1 MINDGH
7 KKYPKNPR
15 QNANVIS
22 LLTYWW
28 TRKIFR
34 VGYKKELEETDLYA
48 TLTQD
53 RASYL
58 GELIDK
64 VWQAEVKSCQKRNG
78 SKKKDVS
85 KPKLIRALIRCFGK
99 PYLLVGIALVFME
112 LFSRIYQPL
121 LLATL
126 LRYFEKSKEEW
137 SDEVYYCAAGIIV
150 LSIVDAFIVHYTVH
164 YAMHL
169 GLKVKIAC
177 TTLVYQKI
185 LRLSNSVLD
194 SETSVGQMVN
204 FLSSDITRLETSLID
219 LHYIWIAPIQMVM
232 ILYFMFPLV
241 GWSGLLGMSVLL
253 LFIPFEAFL
262 ARKIIPLTLKMAE
275 RSDHRLRLMNQVIA
289 GLQVI
294 KMYVWEIPFANLV
307 EKARKREMNVIKKFS
322 ILKQLALTLDCY
334 VPRLC
339 LFVTVLSYVLFG
351 NFINAEKVYLVT
363 AYFNVLRNSMI
374 FGFAMGLHQLV
385 QVLVSSRRLEKFM
398 MHAEIVKT
406 AKEPCQKSTKD
417 PFALRMID
425 VNAKW
430 QDDAKEDTLCKINL
444 TVLPGSFVV
453 IVGPVGS
460 SKSSLLHVILQ
471 ELPLASGSIESHG
484 RINYVS
490 QQPWIFASSVKQNV
504 LFGQEMDKSRYD
516 RVIKVCQMESDISSF
531 SHGDRTIVGE
541 RGINLS
547 GGQRARLNLARA
559 IYKDADIYLLDD
571 PLSAVD
577 SHVSRR
583 IVDECICGFL
593 KEKTRILVTHQLQYL
608 PLADQIIVMTNGGIQ
623 QKGTFN
629 ELQDMGLDFMKLLKT
644 VDAEDEEI
652 QKKKSELT
660 QRQISTREINT
671 NEDADSIDS
680 PVETRETMAK
690 GRMSG
695 RVFFA
700 YFKAS
705 KRPYMIMLMMLVF
718 LVNQIVSGGSDYFIA
733 FWVNIESSSWRKNDN
748 GTTEFVWQGPLS
760 RDATVYV
767 YSAMI
772 AIIILLWQFQTFVYF
787 SVCMWS
793 SINLHS
799 DMFRSIMRATMYF
812 YNTNPAGRI
821 LNRFARDI
829 NIVDLM
835 LSMCVFDIIVI
846 GLGLISVIVIVVAIT
861 PWLAIPTVAC
871 ACIFIFFRTIYIST
885 SRAVKRLEG
894 ITRSPIFDHLGASLQ
909 GLTTIRAFN
918 AEKTLVADLCRHQD
932 LNSSACFLFLATS
945 RTFGFY
951 IDLICQL
958 YIGVIIIAFTMF
970 DSLAVVGNIGLIL
983 TQIMSL
989 TNTLQWGIRQ
999 TAELESQ
1006 LTSIERILE
1015 YSNLEEE
1022 PMIDSK
1028 PETKPPDDWPMKGLV
1043 EFKNVKLRYS
1053 HHDDYI
1059 LRNISFTVLPEEK
1072 IGIVGRTGAGKSSL
1086 INALFR
1092 LACVEG
1098 EIFMDG
1104 ISTGAIALHDFRSK
1118 ISIIPQEPFLFTGSL
1133 RQNLDPFDQYSDAVL
1148 WQALEDVE
1156 MKDTISDLA
1165 AGLNTKV
1172 SDEGSNFSVGQR
1184 QLLCLA
1190 RAIIKNNRIMV
1201 LDEATANIDPYTD
1214 SLIQKTVRTK
1224 FVNCTVFTV
1233 AHRLNTIMDSDRIF
1247 VMDAG
1252 HLVEFDHPYVLLQRK
1267 GRFYNMVQ
1275 QTGAAM
1281 AENLMDIA
1289 AKSFFEK
1296 DRPPSR

>member
-1 MINDGH
+1 MIKDGQ
-7 KKYPKNPR
+7 KEYPKNPR
-15 QNANVIS
+15 QSANVVS
-22 LLTYWW
+22 LLTFWW

-53 RASYL
+53 EASRL
-58 GELIDK
+58 GELVGK
-64 VWQAEVKSCQKRNG
+64 AWEAEVKSCA
-78 SKKKDVS
+78 KKKRDG
-85 KPKLIRALIRCFGK
+85 PKLMRVLARCFGK
-99 PYLLVGIALVFME
+99 QLLLIALAEAFME
-112 LFSRIYQPL
+112 LFSRMCQPL

-126 LRYFEKSKEEW
+126 LRYFEKNKEEW
-137 SDEVYYCAAGIIV
+137 NDEVYYCGAGIIV
-150 LSIVDAFIVHYTVH
+150 LSIVDAFITHYTVH
-164 YAMHL
+164 CSLHI

-177 TTLVYQKI
+177 TSLVYRKI

-194 SETSVGQMVN
+194 NETSVGQMVN
-204 FLSSDITRLETSLID
+204 FLSSDISRMEMSLID
-219 LHYIWIAPIQMVM
+219 PPYIFISPIQMAM
-232 ILYFMFPLV
+232 IIYFIFPVV
-241 GWSGLLGMSVLL
+241 GWAGVMGMGVLL
-253 LFIPFEAFL
+253 VFIPFQVFL
-262 ARKIIPLTLKMAE
+262 AKKIAPLTIKTAE
-275 RSDHRLRLMNQVIA
+275 RSDSRLRLMNQVIA

-294 KMYVWEIPFANLV
+294 KMYVWEVPFANLV
-307 EKARKREMNVIKKFS
+307 EKARKREMKVVKMFS

-339 LFVTVLSYVLFG
+339 LFVTILSYVLFG
-351 NFINAEKVYLVT
+351 NFITAEKVYLVT

-385 QVLVSSRRLEKFM
+385 QMIVCCRRLQNFM
-398 MHAEIVKT
+398 THDEMVKT
-406 AKEPCQKSTKD
+406 AGEPYQKAES
-417 PFALRMID
+417 PFALRMSN

-430 QDDAKEDTLCKINL
+430 QGDAKEDTLRNVSL
-444 TVLPGSFVV
+444 TVPPASLVV
-453 IVGPVGS
+453 IVGTVGS
-460 SKSSLLHVILQ
+460 GKSSLLHAILR

-484 RINYVS
+484 RVNYVS
-490 QQPWIFASSVKQNV
+490 QQPWIFSSSVRQNI
-504 LFGQEMDKSRYD
+504 LFGQAMDKWRYD
-516 RVIKVCQMESDISSF
+516 RVIKICQMESDISSF
-531 SHGDRTIVGE
+531 SHSDRTIVGE

-547 GGQRARLNLARA
+547 GGQRARINLARA

-577 SHVSRR
+577 AHVSRR
-583 IVDECICGFL
+583 IVDECICGYL
-593 KEKTRILVTHQLQYL
+593 KGKTRILVTHQLQYL
-608 PLADQIIVMTNGGIQ
+608 PMADQIIVMNNGGIEQ
-623 QKGTFN
+623 MGTFS
-629 ELQDMGLDFMKLLKT
+629 ELQAMGLDFMELLKT
-644 VDAEDEEI
+644 VDAEEI
-652 QKKKSELT
+652 QTRKTEVAQNL
-660 QRQISTREINT
+660 TREKSVVGSD
-671 NEDADSIDS
+671 DAVNSSD
-680 PVETRETMAK
+680 ETREAMAK
-690 GRMSG
+690 GRISG
-695 RVFFA
+695 KVFFA

-705 KRPYMIMLMMLVF
+705 KRPFMITLMMLIF
-718 LVNQIVSGGSDYFIA
+718 LLNQIISGGSDYFVA
-733 FWVNIESSSWRKNDN
+733 FWVNVESNSC
-748 GTTEFVWQGPLS
+748 
-760 RDATVYV
+760 
-767 YSAMI
+767 AMI
-772 AIIILLWQFQTFVYF
+772 ATMVLLWQFQTFVYF
-787 SVCMWS
+787 GVCMWS
-793 SINLHS
+793 SVNLHA
-799 DMFRSIMRATMYF
+799 DMFRSILRATMYF

-821 LNRFARDI
+821 LNRFARDV

-835 LSMCVFDIIVI
+835 LSMCIFDIIVI
-846 GLGLISVIVIVVAIT
+846 GLTLISVVVMVIAIT
-861 PWLAIPTVAC
+861 PWLAIPTVIC
-871 ACIFIFFRTIYIST
+871 ICIFIYLRAIYIRT

-918 AEKTLVADLCRHQD
+918 AEKMLVADLSRHQD
-932 LNSSACFLFLATS
+932 LNSSACFLFMSTS
-945 RTFGFY
+945 RAFGFY
-951 IDLICQL
+951 IDIICQL
-958 YIGVIIIAFTMF
+958 YIGVVIIAFTAF

-1015 YSNLEEE
+1015 YSHLEEE
-1022 PMIDSK
+1022 PMIDST
-1028 PETKPPDDWPMKGLV
+1028 PETKPPDDWPTKGFV
-1043 EFKNVKLRYS
+1043 EFKDVRLKYS
-1053 HHDDYI
+1053 REGNYV
-1059 LRNISFTVLPEEK
+1059 LRNVTFAVSAKEK

-1098 EIFMDG
+1098 EILIDS

-1133 RQNLDPFDQYSDAVL
+1133 RRNLDPFDRYSDAIL

-1156 MKDTISDLA
+1156 LKDTISDLA
-1165 AGLNTKV
+1165 AGLDTKV

-1224 FVNCTVFTV
+1224 FLNCTVFTI
-1233 AHRLNTIMDSDRIF
+1233 AHRLNTVMDSDRIF
-1247 VMDAG
+1247 LMDAG
-1252 HLVEFDHPYVLLQRK
+1252 CLVEFGQPHVLLQRK

-1275 QTGAAM
+1275 QTGTAM

-1289 AKSFFEK
+1289 AKSFYEK
-1296 DRPPSR
+1296 DKQRPK

>member
-1 MINDGH
+1 MINDDQ
-7 KKYPKNPR
+7 KEYPKNPR

-53 RASYL
+53 RTSYL
-58 GELIDK
+58 GEIIAK
-64 VWQAEVKSCQKRNG
+64 AWEAEVESCARRNE
-78 SKKKDVS
+78 SSNKKKNS
-85 KPKLIRALIRCFGK
+85 FKPQLIRVLVRCFGK
-99 PYLLVGIALVFME
+99 PYLLIGIAEAIME

-150 LSIVDAFIVHYTVH
+150 LSIVDAFITHYSIHYT
-164 YAMHL
+164 MHI
-169 GLKVKIAC
+169 GLKIKIAC
-177 TTLVYQKI
+177 TALVYQKI
-185 LRLSNSVLD
+185 LRLSSSVLD
-194 SETSVGQMVN
+194 NETSVGQMVN
-204 FLSSDITRLETSLID
+204 FLSSDITRLEMSLID
-219 LHYIWIAPIQMVM
+219 LHYIWISPIQMMM
-232 ILYFMFPLV
+232 IIYFIFPVV
-241 GWSGLLGMSVLL
+241 GWAGVLGITVLL
-253 LFIPFEAFL
+253 LFIPFQVFL
-262 ARKIIPLTLKMAE
+262 AKKITPLTIKTAE
-275 RSDHRLRLMNQVIA
+275 RSDNRLRLMSQVIA

-307 EKARKREMNVIKKFS
+307 ERARKREMGVIKKFS
-322 ILKQLALTLDCY
+322 ILKQMALTLDCY

-339 LFVTVLSYVLFG
+339 VFVTIFSYVLLG
-351 NFINAEKVYLVT
+351 NFINAEKVYLAT

-385 QVLVSSRRLEKFM
+385 QVLVCCRRLQKFM
-398 MHAEIVKT
+398 THAEIMKT
-406 AKEPCQKSTKD
+406 AEEPCQTTKNS
-417 PFALRMID
+417 FALRMTD

-430 QDDAKEDTLCKINL
+430 QDDAKEDTLRKVNL
-444 TVLPGSFVV
+444 TVLPGSLVI
-453 IVGPVGS
+453 IVGSVGS
-460 SKSSLLHVILQ
+460 GKSSLLHAILQ

-490 QQPWIFASSVKQNV
+490 QQPWIFASSVKQNI
-504 LFGQEMDKSRYD
+504 LFGQAMDKSRYD
-516 RVIKVCQMESDISSF
+516 RVIRICQMESDIRSF
-531 SHGDRTIVGE
+531 NHGDRTIVGE

-547 GGQRARLNLARA
+547 GGQRARINLARA
-559 IYKDADIYLLDD
+559 IYKDADIYLMDD

-577 SHVSRR
+577 SHVSRH
-583 IVDECICGFL
+583 IVDECICGYL

-608 PLADQIIVMTNGGIQ
+608 PFADQIIVMNNGSIEQ
-623 QKGTFN
+623 MGTFN
-629 ELQDMGLDFMKLLKT
+629 ELQAMGLDFMKLLKT
-644 VDAEDEEI
+644 IDAEDEKT
-652 QKKKSELT
+652 QARKPQMT
-660 QRQISTREINT
+660 QRQMSTHEISTSD
-671 NEDADSIDS
+671 DANLADS
-680 PVETRETMAK
+680 PVEMREAMAK
-690 GRMSG
+690 GRMSS

-700 YFKAS
+700 YFKANKKPFMS
-705 KRPYMIMLMMLVF
+705 VLMLLIF
-718 LVNQIVSGGSDYFIA
+718 LVNQIISSGSDYFIA
-733 FWVNIESSSWRKNDN
+733 FWVNIESNSWRETDN
-748 GTTEFVWQGPLS
+748 GTMAFLWQGPFS
-760 RDATVYV
+760 RDVTIYT
-767 YSAMI
+767 YTTMI
-772 AIIILLWQFQTFVYF
+772 AIIILLWNFQTIVYF
-787 SVCMWS
+787 NVCMWS
-793 SINLHS
+793 SVNLHS
-799 DMFRSIMRATMYF
+799 NMFRSILRATMYF

-835 LSMCVFDIIVI
+835 LSMCIFDIIII
-846 GLGLISVIVIVVAIT
+846 GLGLISVVLMVVAIT
-861 PWLAIPTVAC
+861 PWLAIPTVVC
-871 ACIFIFFRTIYIST
+871 LCIFIAFRTVYICT

-909 GLTTIRAFN
+909 GLTTIRAFH
-918 AEKTLVADLCRHQD
+918 AEEILVSDLCRHQD
-932 LNSSACFLFLATS
+932 LNSSACYLFLATS

-951 IDLICQL
+951 IDIICQL

-970 DSLAVVGNIGLIL
+970 DLAMVGNIGLIL

-999 TAELESQ
+999 TAELESH

-1015 YSNLEEE
+1015 YSHLEEE

-1028 PETKPPDDWPMKGLV
+1028 PETKPPDNWPTKGFV
-1043 EFKNVKLRYS
+1043 EFKEMKLRYS
-1053 HHDDYI
+1053 REGAYV
-1059 LRNISFTVLPEEK
+1059 LRDINFVVSAEEK

-1092 LACVEG
+1092 LAYIEG
-1098 EIFMDG
+1098 EIFIDG
-1104 ISTGAIALHDFRSK
+1104 VSTGAIALHDFRSK

-1133 RQNLDPFDQYSDAVL
+1133 RRNLDPFDRYSDAML

-1156 MKDTISDLA
+1156 LKDTISDLA
-1165 AGLNTKV
+1165 AGLDTKV

-1224 FVNCTVFTV
+1224 FINCTVFTI

-1252 HLVEFDHPYVLLQRK
+1252 HLVEFDHPYILLQQK

-1275 QTGAAM
+1275 QTGAVM
-1281 AENLMDIA
+1281 AENLTDIA
-1289 AKSFFEK
+1289 TKSFYEK
-1296 DRPPSR
+1296 NMLSPR